1 MNGLLNCYSSS
12 ESEDSDLYKSSESE
26 EEDQV
31 NQQINKKKAK
41 SGIVC
46 VNMDTRNHVIVWTSE
61 DSQKGREEG
70 RIRCDQSSV
79 EPFRP
84 W

>member
-12 ESEDSDLYKSSESE
+12 ESEDSDFYKSSESE

-46 VNMDTRNHVIVWTSE
+46 VSMNTRDHVIV
-61 DSQKGREEG
+61 
-70 RIRCDQSSV
+70 
-79 EPFRP
+79 
-84 W
+84 

>member
-31 NQQINKKKAK
+31 NQQINRKKAK

-46 VNMDTRNHVIVWTSE
+46 VSMDTRDYVIV
-61 DSQKGREEG
+61 
-70 RIRCDQSSV
+70 
-79 EPFRP
+79 
-84 W
+84 